1 MTPFREAPADI
12 LTERDA
18 STRTGSLSN
27 VSYNVSL
34 ALSDDPDADTNQ
46 SVSTVVFDAAVEG
59 SETFIN
65 IAARSVDQCTLN
77 GKELLAAGVFD
88 QPDLKGRLS
97 MTVRDPNAWRVCA
110 NGSVLRTEIGGD
122 STLWHF
128 KTTPPLPPYLFAVVA
143 GRYHAV
149 ERKHG
154 DIPMA
159 IWCRDSL
166 ATWIDQQADEIFEI
180 TASGLDFFEQHF
192 AMTYPFD
199 EYNQI
204 FVPELKFGA
213 MENPGCVIF
222 NENRINRGQATEVQR
237 SDLRDQPWSE

>member
-1 MTPFREAPADI
+1 VYLYTQ
-12 LTERDA
+12 L
-18 STRTGSLSN
+18 
-27 VSYNVSL
+27 
-34 ALSDDPDADTNQ
+34 
-46 SVSTVVFDAAVEG
+46 
-59 SETFIN
+59 
-65 IAARSVDQCTLN
+65 
-77 GKELLAAGVFD
+77 
-88 QPDLKGRLS
+88 
-97 MTVRDPNAWRVCA
+97 
-110 NGSVLRTEIGGD
+110 LRTEIGGD

-180 TASGLDFFEQHF
+180 TASGLDFFEQYF

-222 NENRINRGQATEVQR
+222 NENRIHRGQATEVQLQVR
-237 SDLRDQPWSE
+237 AETILHEMAHAHGFGDVTTMRWWGDLWLNETFATYKVCAIGCAVAKHRGCCPSGRQPPSRPRRLRDSAQRGNAAAGSELGTKRGTPR

>member
-1 MTPFREAPADI
+1 M
-12 LTERDA
+12 
-18 STRTGSLSN
+18 
-27 VSYNVSL
+27 
-34 ALSDDPDADTNQ
+34 
-46 SVSTVVFDAAVEG
+46 
-59 SETFIN
+59 
-65 IAARSVDQCTLN
+65 
-77 GKELLAAGVFD
+77 
-88 QPDLKGRLS
+88 
-97 MTVRDPNAWRVCA
+97 AWRVCA

-143 GRYHAV
+143 GRYDAV

-180 TASGLDFFEQHF
+180 TASGIDFFEQYF

-222 NENRINRGQATEVQR
+222 NENRIHRGQATEVQLQVCAETILHEMAHAR
-237 SDLRDQPWSE
+237 LRRRHHHALVGRPVAQRDLRDIQGLCHRMRCRKTSRLLPVRAPTSISSATPQRFRTTRKCRRWF